1 MAMEPETLTSRKF
14 IQRDPESPARLDMV
28 PVMLNLDRTLLERI
42 NDMARQ
48 MGLNRS
54 AFIVYS
60 VSEKL
65 RSLETVK

>member
-1 MAMEPETLTSRKF
+1 MEPETLTSRKF

-48 MGLNRS
+48 GLNRS
-54 AFIVYS
+54 AFIVYT